1 MEEFGLGSFD
11 IVRALSPFP
20 GIGGTG
26 RICGA
31 VSGGLICLGLYF
43 GKDDLTDYG
52 ANGRATAAA
61 RVFLARFE
69 ESLGSLE
76 CRDIQTLLL
85 GRYFDP
91 EYVKKNPNAF
101 IEAKGFE
108 KCTVAAGIGAR
119 LAAELIIEGM
129 EKDLAQSGAAKS

>member
-11 IVRALSPFP
+11 IIRALSPFP

-26 RICGA
+26 HTCGA
-31 VSGGLICLGLYF
+31 VSGGLISLGLYF
-43 GKDDLTDYG
+43 GKDDLTDYSG
-52 ANGRATAAA
+52 NRTSMAATK
-61 RVFLARFE
+61 VFLTRFE

-91 EYVKKNPNAF
+91 EYAKKYPDAF
-101 IEAKGFE
+101 AKAKGFE
-108 KCTVAAGIGAR
+108 KCTVAAGMGAR
-119 LAAELIIEGM
+119 LAAEVIIEDM
-129 EKDLAQSGAAKS
+129 ERTL